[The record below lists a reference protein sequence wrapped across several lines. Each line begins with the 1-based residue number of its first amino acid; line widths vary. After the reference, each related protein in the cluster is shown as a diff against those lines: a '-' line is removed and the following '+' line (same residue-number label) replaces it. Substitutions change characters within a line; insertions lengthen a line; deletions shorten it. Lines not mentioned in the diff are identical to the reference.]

1 LADQQHGSDFYV
13 IAAQFGMNWRGCSAR
28 RARVL
33 MAGNEFGLGMFQV
46 AAMLLTHP
54 ERLSSSDALML
65 DCAGDEYS
73 LYGDRTFDRVPLF
86 DYGLS
91 GLEISIFYEDRSRDL
106 WGTPSGYLYQ
116 FE

>member
-1 LADQQHGSDFYV
+1 
-13 IAAQFGMNWRGCSAR
+13 MNWRGCSAR